1 MKVREI
7 NVEMGLLPVVEEAM
21 RGFYQASA
29 YLQHATKIAL
39 HKNPVRAWVEVNSG
53 QSSTST
59 QARLAKPKLDLL

>member
-1 MKVREI
+1 MREI

-39 HKNPVRAWVEVNSG
+39 HKNPVMASVEVNSR
-53 QSSTST
+53 QLSTST
-59 QARLAKPKLDLL
+59 QAKLAKPKRDLLYL